1 MVADQINEELINSAM
16 IGVHNRA
23 SLEYNRCDWGEILK
37 DTLAFAAKEII
48 DEVGT
53 YRPIKRFQIFRL
65 FRIAKFFVE
74 MTLRIIKCYK

>member
-1 MVADQINEELINSAM
+1 MVAEDITDKAINFAM
-16 IGVHNRA
+16 IGVHEKA
-23 SLEYNRCDWGEILK
+23 ALEYDQCDWGEILK
-37 DTLAFAAKEII
+37 DALAFSAKEII
-48 DEVGT
+48 DEFGT